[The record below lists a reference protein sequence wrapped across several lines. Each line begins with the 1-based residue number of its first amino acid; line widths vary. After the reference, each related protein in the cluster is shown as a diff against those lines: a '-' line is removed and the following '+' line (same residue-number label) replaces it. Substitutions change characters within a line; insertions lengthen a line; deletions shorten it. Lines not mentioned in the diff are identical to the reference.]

1 MARVT
6 LRDVAAA
13 AGVSIFTASKVL
25 SGQAARARISP
36 ATMEQVEAAAKEL
49 GYVANHT
56 ARSLRAKRTG
66 QLGIVLSLL
75 DARSTSLLLSL
86 DGGLLAGLSVAAREC
101 QLPAIVVYPQRDAAA
116 PPNAAVYLD
125 GRIDGL
131 LVRCTTPEEEQLL
144 ALIDPARLPL
154 VAVWRQTVPDGV
166 GFVDADHFGGA
177 YRAVR
182 HLLDLGHRRIAFLGP
197 PDLVARDPHYR
208 ARYEGY
214 LAAMKGAGQAD
225 LATWNLGGVGQV
237 MTLVRATTPITAVFA
252 VTDLDAAELAGTLV
266 ANGLQIPRDLSLV
279 GFDDIVGA
287 DVIAGGLTTVHQPVL
302 EMAIQAVRN
311 LLALIEGADAEACRS
326 VLPTP
331 LVIRHSTAPPAV

>member
-1 MARVT
+1 MGLVQ
-6 LRDVAAA
+6 AAA
-13 AGVSIFTASKVL
+13 N
-25 SGQAARARISP
+25 
-36 ATMEQVEAAAKEL
+36 EL

-75 DARSTSLLLSL
+75 DAQSPSLLLTL

-116 PPNAAVYLD
+116 PPNPAVYLD

-144 ALIDPARLPL
+144 TLIDPGRLPL
-154 VAVWRQTVPDGV
+154 VAVWRQIVPDGV

-177 YRAVR
+177 YEAVQ
-182 HLLDLGHRRIAFLGP
+182 HLLNLGHRRIAFLGP
-197 PDLVARDPHYR
+197 QDLVARDPHYR
-208 ARYEGY
+208 ARYQGY
-214 LAAMKGAGQAD
+214 LAAMQDAGQAD
-225 LATWNLGGVGQV
+225 LTTWNLGSVGEV
-237 MTLVRATTPITAVFA
+237 LALTRAATPITAVFA
-252 VTDLDAAELAGTLV
+252 VTDLDAAQLAGTLA

-287 DVIAGGLTTVHQPVL
+287 DVIAGGLTTVRQPVL
-302 EMAIQAVRN
+302 EMAVQAVRN

-331 LVIRHSTAPPAV
+331 LVVRHSTAPLAR